1 MRHSMAVP
9 AARTSPQAL
18 LAQFLI
24 AIVGG
29 SVLFGFTLIMLLIGF
44 NLAYQGKIFPGISM
58 AGIDLSGMTLD
69 QAILTIQ
76 KQIAYADNGEIVLQD
91 GKQIWRFHPSELGFQ
106 IDAQRSAIAAYNLGR
121 QGGLINRFRAIG
133 RAIRKDGY
141 ISPLMIYDERIA
153 QAVLVN
159 IAQQINT
166 PMMEATLK
174 INGKQVE
181 AVPGKVGRTLDIQA
195 SLQSIQSQILTLTDG
210 IVPLVVQEQSPDI
223 LDASQQAEI
232 ARSILSSPL
241 ILQIP
246 ERSDSDPPDWQIQ
259 PEELA
264 RMVVIQRVNEGD
276 KATYQV
282 GLRTASL
289 ESLLQK
295 IAKQI
300 DRQPQNAR
308 FIFNDDTR
316 QLELIQTALVG
327 RTLDVTT
334 TLQTIQEQLLQGKHT
349 IPLVI
354 KTAQPAIGND
364 ASAEKLGI
372 RELVSKYTSYFY
384 GSSAARIQNI
394 QTAAARFHGVLVAP
408 GETFSMASVL
418 GDVSLDNGYA
428 EALII
433 YGDRTIKGVGGG
445 VCQVS
450 TTLFRTAFFGGYPI
464 VERHPHAYR
473 VTYYE
478 QTRTGA
484 IDPQLAGLDATVFV
498 PVVDFKFTNDTP
510 YWLLMETYINIAA
523 RTLTWKF
530 YSTSDGRTV
539 EWQTS
544 GLQNIVEPG
553 DPIVQENP
561 DLAENE
567 FRQVDWAAE
576 GADVTITRT
585 VYKNGTIYFEDQF
598 ITHYMPWQAVYEYG
612 PGSNMKKFNQWLQQ
626 QQ

>member
-18 LAQFLI
+18 LTQFLI
-24 AIVGG
+24 AIFGG
-29 SVLFGFTLIMLLIGF
+29 SFLFGFTLIILLIGF

-69 QAILTIQ
+69 QAMITIQ
-76 KQIAYADNGEIVLQD
+76 KQIAFADSGEIVLQD
-91 GKQIWRFHPSELGFQ
+91 GKQIWRFHPSELGFH

-121 QGGLINRFRAIG
+121 QGGIIHRFSVIG

-141 ISPLMIYDERIA
+141 LSPLMIYDERIA
-153 QAVLVN
+153 QAVLGN
-159 IAQQINT
+159 LAQQINT
-166 PMMEATLK
+166 PLVEATLK
-174 INGKQVE
+174 ITGKQVE
-181 AVPGKVGRTLDIQA
+181 AVPGKAGRTLDIQA
-195 SLQSIQSQILTLTDG
+195 SLQSIQAQILTLTDG
-210 IVPLVVQEQSPDI
+210 IVPLVVQEQSPAI

-232 ARSILSSPL
+232 ARSVLNSPL

-246 ERSDSDPPDWQIQ
+246 ERSDNDPPDWQIQ

-264 RMVVIQRVNEGD
+264 RMLDIQRVHEGD

-282 GLRTASL
+282 GLRTTSL

-308 FIFNDDTR
+308 FIFNDDTH
-316 QLELIQTALVG
+316 QLELIQPALIG
-327 RTLDVTT
+327 RTLDVAA
-334 TLQTIQEQLLQGKHT
+334 TLQSIQEQLFQGKHA

-354 KTAQPAIGND
+354 KTTQPPIGND
-364 ASAEKLGI
+364 ANAEKLGI
-372 RELVSKYTSYFY
+372 RELVSKYTSFFY

-510 YWLLMETYINIAA
+510 YWLLMET
-523 RTLTWKF
+523 
-530 YSTSDGRTV
+530 
-539 EWQTS
+539 
-544 GLQNIVEPG
+544 
-553 DPIVQENP
+553 
-561 DLAENE
+561 
-567 FRQVDWAAE
+567 
-576 GADVTITRT
+576 
-585 VYKNGTIYFEDQF
+585 
-598 ITHYMPWQAVYEYG
+598 
-612 PGSNMKKFNQWLQQ
+612 
-626 QQ
+626 